1 MTMKI
6 IVDAFGG
13 DNAPLEMIKGARQAA
28 DEYGV
33 QILLSG
39 DREQIESCAKQ
50 NSIDLTGMEIL
61 DAEGMI
67 PVEADPTTLLKDYE
81 NCSMAVGMRALKDG
95 QGDAF
100 VSAGSTGAMVV
111 GASLVVKRLKGV
123 RRTAIPTIIPNEKGC
138 FMLIDSGA
146 NAECSSDM
154 LTQFGMMGSVYMN
167 KILGVDSPR
176 VGLVNIGTEETKGLD
191 LHRETYG
198 KLQAAPLNFVGNVE
212 ARSLPLGGCDVA
224 VCDGFTG
231 NVILKLTEGMAKFF
245 SHQLK
250 DMLMRSFKTK
260 IAALLLK
267 DGVNQFKQKLDAGAY
282 GGAPL
287 LGISKMVIKAHGNS
301 DARAMKNAIRQAK
314 ECLENGVIDAIADNL
329 GKLKEQAKPTEQTQQ
344 Q

>member
-1 MTMKI
+1 MKI

-154 LTQFGMMGSVYMN
+154 LTQFGMM
-167 KILGVDSPR
+167 

-329 GKLKEQAKPTEQTQQ
+329 GKLKEQAKPAEQTQQ